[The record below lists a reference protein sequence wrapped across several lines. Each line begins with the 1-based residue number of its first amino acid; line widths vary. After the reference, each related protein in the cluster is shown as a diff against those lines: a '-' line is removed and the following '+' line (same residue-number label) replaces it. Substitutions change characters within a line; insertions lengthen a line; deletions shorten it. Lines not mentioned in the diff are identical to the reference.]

1 MRIARDEVFGP
12 VVGTMP
18 FDDIHQAIEYANN
31 TRYGLSAAIFT
42 QNLDWAMKF
51 VQGVESGNI
60 HINWGPQ
67 WRTDL
72 MPYGGLKESG
82 MGKEGPRYAV
92 EEMTET
98 KMVVMHLE

>member
-1 MRIARDEVFGP
+1 
-12 VVGTMP
+12 MP
-18 FDDIHQAIEYANN
+18 QQTEDIPI
-31 TRYGLSAAIFT
+31 YGLSAAIFT
-42 QNLDWAMKF
+42 LNLDWAMKF
-51 VQGVESGNI
+51 IQGVESGNI
-60 HINWGPQ
+60 HVNWGPQ

-92 EEMTET
+92 QEMTET